1 MILRPSAY
9 VNRSVQG
16 QEAKMSF
23 EGDEKEGVVNIV
35 AKLTVISSQPVL
47 VCLYVYVFVRTLF
60 QSLKFQVVQHAGTAI
75 DAQIIDGVGLLICV
89 LGQLKVKCNF
99 SNCVPVCHIFFRQMM
114 IHLTPS
120 HRLLY

>member
-1 MILRPSAY
+1 
-9 VNRSVQG
+9 VQG

-89 LGQLKVKCNF
+89 LGQLKTDDDPPHAF
-99 SNCVPVCHIFFRQMM
+99 SQTFILKQVGECLFITNDIF
-114 IHLTPS
+114 
-120 HRLLY
+120 RLSLHNA

>member
-1 MILRPSAY
+1 MANYKDIASQFVTSY
-9 VNRSVQG
+9 YQMFDTDRSQLGQFYG

-35 AKLTVISSQPVL
+35 AKLT
-47 VCLYVYVFVRTLF
+47 
-60 QSLKFQVVQHAGTAI
+60 SLKFQVVQHAGTAI